1 MPIQNSKLVHALLIV
16 PSLLQMLQLLKDIA
30 LINREFFM
38 KCYLL
43 EEYALHRKC
52 KMKHETIYGMGNESF
67 RGWKFSVFRLET
79 LGGFTYSF
87 CDRNSVTSAA
97 RLHS

>member
-43 EEYALHRKC
+43 EEYALHRKY

-67 RGWKFSVFRLET
+67 RWSKFSVFRL
-79 LGGFTYSF
+79 GFTYSF